1 MKAFLLAAGNGTRL
15 KPLTNTTPKCL
26 LPIQGRPLLAIWLDL
41 CERSGITDILLNVH
55 AHAELVGNFV
65 SGLNGGPR
73 VTVFEEPILLGS
85 SGTIAANREWVAAE
99 SSFWVLYANVL
110 TNVALTPML
119 QFHQTHGAEV
129 TIGVYRVPDP
139 KRCGIVT
146 VNSRHRVTNFV
157 EKPAEPL
164 GNLAFSGVLI
174 ATPPML
180 DAVPD
185 NTPADLGH
193 DVLPQL
199 TGRMAAYE
207 IPDFLMDIGTLENY
221 NQAQVSWPGLS

>member
-1 MKAFLLAAGNGTRL
+1 M
-15 KPLTNTTPKCL
+15 
-26 LPIQGRPLLAIWLDL
+26 LAIWLDL
-41 CERSGITDILLNVH
+41 CQRSGITDVLLNVH
-55 AHAELVGNFV
+55 AHAELVRNFV
-65 SGLNGGPR
+65 SDLNGGPR

-85 SGTIAANREWVAAE
+85 SGTIAANRAWVAAE
-99 SSFWVLYANVL
+99 SSFCVLYADVL

-119 QFHQTHGAEV
+119 QFHQRHGAEA

-146 VNSRHRVTNFV
+146 VDSNHRVTNFV
-157 EKPAEPL
+157 EKPAEPV
-164 GNLAFSGVLI
+164 GNLAFAGVLI
-174 ATPPML
+174 ATLPVL

-185 NTPADLGH
+185 SAPADLGH
-193 DVLPQL
+193 DVLPRL
-199 TGRMAAYE
+199 TGQMAAYE